1 MNTYSDIAN
10 YQDVYLPY
18 PFRTCENLGK
28 NKWAGH
34 PLQHACSVASLF
46 MRACMLWIDDMAAN
60 YSPTGHPRRERSR
73 LAQRKRLFSEPQP
86 VPSSAPE
93 VWSDE
98 ENKALIEFVLFH
110 CDPAVWPSHK
120 KANKFWSDAANFV
133 QQRSKASAKRTGS

>member
-1 MNTYSDIAN
+1 MILLTIKTCTYPTLFVRAKIWEKISGRGTLCSMLAALHHYSCMHVLHELMI
-10 YQDVYLPY
+10 
-18 PFRTCENLGK
+18 
-28 NKWAGH
+28 W
-34 PLQHACSVASLF
+34 LQTTLQLDTLEGNDLV
-46 MRACMLWIDDMAAN
+46 N
-60 YSPTGHPRRERSR
+60 N
-73 LAQRKRLFSEPQP
+73 AQRKRLFSEPQP

-120 KANKFWSDAANFV
+120 KASKFWSDAANFV